1 MTLRDINMT
10 LGVRTTGIC
19 DNFCTNLSAN
29 RDSHLESKPRG
40 EVTMTPKP
48 EGKKHTEPHTPTK
61 EEEERKNQIFRS
73 TLRERVL

>member
-1 MTLRDINMT
+1 MTFSVNSNS
-10 LGVRTTGIC
+10 IC

-40 EVTMTPKP
+40 EVTVTPEP
-48 EGKKHTEPHTPTK
+48 EGKKQAEPHTPSM
-61 EEEERKNQIFRS
+61 EEEERKNKIFRS